1 MGLSVEDRAP
11 TAIAVSDLLK
21 TMKDT
26 LVALGNTAD
35 VLGTQTAR
43 VASLGPAANALSEV
57 YILVCNRCRIVTQ
70 MVSQIKGLQDELQR
84 QQGVQEERMQG
95 VREKLR
101 DEVKRHFRE
110 TLRPL
115 VDGIVVTCVKKVIN
129 ERVRREVR
137 CRELRCV
144 DSPNFYTNLEM
155 PSSLS
160 RFPQLCGRN
169 S

>member
-1 MGLSVEDRAP
+1 M
-11 TAIAVSDLLK
+11 
-21 TMKDT
+21 
-26 LVALGNTAD
+26 
-35 VLGTQTAR
+35 
-43 VASLGPAANALSEV
+43 GPAANALSEV

-95 VREKLR
+95 VREKLQ
-101 DEVKRHFRE
+101 DEVKRHFRK

-115 VDGIVVTCVKKVIN
+115 VDEIVVTCVKKVIN

-137 CRELRCV
+137 CRELSGV
-144 DSPNFYTNLEM
+144 DSPNFYTDLEM
-155 PSSLS
+155 PSSLN